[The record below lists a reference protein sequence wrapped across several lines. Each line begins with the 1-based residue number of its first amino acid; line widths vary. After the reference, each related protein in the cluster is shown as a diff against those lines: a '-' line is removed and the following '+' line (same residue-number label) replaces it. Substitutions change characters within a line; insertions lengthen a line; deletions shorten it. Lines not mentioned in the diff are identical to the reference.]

1 MGTGA
6 PAALVG
12 TRYFE
17 REMKKRWR
25 LRHERADE
33 IGMRMEGEGEVAAVV
48 GNGMAEKLNIPV
60 SCHWCAKAC
69 SSRVLV
75 HSL

>member
-1 MGTGA
+1 
-6 PAALVG
+6 
-12 TRYFE
+12 
-17 REMKKRWR
+17 
-25 LRHERADE
+25 
-33 IGMRMEGEGEVAAVV
+33 MRMEGEGEGEGEGEVAAVV

-60 SCHWCAKAC
+60 SCHRCAKAC

>member
-1 MGTGA
+1 
-6 PAALVG
+6 
-12 TRYFE
+12 
-17 REMKKRWR
+17 MKKRWR

-33 IGMRMEGEGEVAAVV
+33 IGMRMEGEGEGEGEVAAVV
-48 GNGMAEKLNIPV
+48 GYGMAEKLNIPV
-60 SCHWCAKAC
+60 SCHRCAKAC

>member
-1 MGTGA
+1 
-6 PAALVG
+6 
-12 TRYFE
+12 
-17 REMKKRWR
+17 MKKRWR

-33 IGMRMEGEGEVAAVV
+33 IGMRMEGEGEGEGEGEVAAVV

-60 SCHWCAKAC
+60 SCHRCAKAC

>member
-1 MGTGA
+1 
-6 PAALVG
+6 
-12 TRYFE
+12 
-17 REMKKRWR
+17 MKKSGR

-33 IGMRMEGEGEVAAVV
+33 IGMRMEGEGEGEVAAVV
-48 GNGMAEKLNIPV
+48 GNDMAEKLNIPV
-60 SCHWCAKAC
+60 SCHRCAKAC

>member
-1 MGTGA
+1 M
-6 PAALVG
+6 
-12 TRYFE
+12 
-17 REMKKRWR
+17 
-25 LRHERADE
+25 HERADE

-60 SCHWCAKAC
+60 SCHRCAKAC
-69 SSRVLV
+69 CSRVLV